1 MANAT
6 RVCLTIPPKIQSA
19 GLGPDIFRNKSD
31 DNIAAANY
39 KWYNYSLPRLEL
51 QIALIFVLTQFF
63 HFFLKRLGLPLF
75 TSQLIA
81 GLTLSHA
88 ILHDKSDVLWTDESI
103 QVLGTIA
110 TFGYSFFLF
119 LMGVKMDPGMI
130 FTANK
135 RTISIALLSVIAPLI
150 CVVPI
155 ILLSFDPITEQVPKV
170 RTLFLSSSFVMTS
183 FPVITLLL
191 SELKILNSELGR
203 LALSSAIIADLFSL
217 FLLIGGTL
225 LGVWIQSGG
234 NAALTEFIYVMAFV
248 AFIFLVLRPAMLM
261 VIRYIPEG
269 KPMYETC
276 IYVIILI
283 FLVCLFLS
291 RLLNITLITPYIL
304 GLAIPHGPPLG
315 SALVEKFERMINNLF
330 LPVFVTS
337 CGLRMKTLDIELGD
351 TLMKVNVALAVVCP
365 FVKLIACFLPSY
377 LTKMPMKDALALAFL
392 MSSKGIIDLGL
403 FTALY
408 DLNIIDHNL
417 VGFMFCVILYVASI
431 VPVMVKYLYDPTKK
445 YAGYN
450 KRSLM
455 HWKPYSELPIVSVIH
470 VPDNVNSVINL
481 LEATCPTKENPMIVN
496 VLHLIKLSGQ
506 ANPIFISH
514 QKKRRTNFTNSYSEN
529 LILSFDKFE
538 GSNWGAV
545 SVNAFTAV
553 SPPNLMHDDICT
565 LALDKLA
572 SLIILP
578 FHRRWYIDG
587 SIESDQDYIRT
598 LNSRVLEKAP
608 CSVGIFVDRGNM
620 KRPAMPVDSSP
631 DQLPSYKIAMI
642 FLGGSD
648 DREAFTLAKRMA
660 QDTRVVLTIVH
671 LTPENEGSPHHEDWN
686 AVIDN
691 EMLRE
696 VKSNGYVSYMEK
708 AVADG
713 PETAIIV
720 HSMVTEFDLII
731 VGRRYNMESP
741 QTSGLQQWSEFPEMG
756 VLGDILASVDHGGK
770 CSVLVVQQQETV
782 IRSRN
787 RTNDFFS

>member
-6 RVCLTIPPKIQSA
+6 RVCLTIPPKVQSA
-19 GLGPDIFRNKSD
+19 GLGPDIFRNESD
-31 DNIAAANY
+31 DDIAAANY

-51 QIALIFVLTQFF
+51 QITLIFVVTQFF
-63 HFFLKRLGLPLF
+63 HFFLKRLGLPLL

-88 ILHDKSDVLWTDESI
+88 ILHDKSEVMWTEESI

-150 CVVPI
+150 CAVPI

-170 RTLFLSSSFVMTS
+170 QTIFLSSYFAMTS

-203 LALSSAIIADLFSL
+203 LALSSAITADVFSL
-217 FLLIGGTL
+217 FMLIGGTL
-225 LGVWIQSGG
+225 LRVWIQSGV
-234 NAALTEFIYVMAFV
+234 NAALNEFMYVMAFF
-248 AFIFLVLRPAMLM
+248 AFVFLVLRPAMLM

-283 FLVCLFLS
+283 FLVCVFLS
-291 RLLNITLITPYIL
+291 RLFNITVIAPYIL

-337 CGLRMKTLDIELGD
+337 CGLRLKTLDFGFGD
-351 TLMKVNVALAVVCP
+351 TSMKVKVALAVVCP

-377 LTKMPMKDALALAFL
+377 LTKMPIKDALALAFL

-408 DLNIIDHNL
+408 DLN
-417 VGFMFCVILYVASI
+417 VC
-431 VPVMVKYLYDPTKK
+431 
-445 YAGYN
+445 YN

-538 GSNWGAV
+538 GNNWGAV

-587 SIESDQDYIRT
+587 SIESDEDYIRT
-598 LNSRVLEKAP
+598 LNTRVLEKAP
-608 CSVGIFVDRGNM
+608 CSIGIFVDRGNM
-620 KRPAMPVDSSP
+620 KRPAMPVDSPP

-686 AVIDN
+686 AMIDN

-696 VKSNGYVSYMEK
+696 VKNNGYVSYMEK

-720 HSMVTEFDLII
+720 HSMVNEFDLII

-782 IRSRN
+782 TRSRN
-787 RTNDFFS
+787 RTIDFFS